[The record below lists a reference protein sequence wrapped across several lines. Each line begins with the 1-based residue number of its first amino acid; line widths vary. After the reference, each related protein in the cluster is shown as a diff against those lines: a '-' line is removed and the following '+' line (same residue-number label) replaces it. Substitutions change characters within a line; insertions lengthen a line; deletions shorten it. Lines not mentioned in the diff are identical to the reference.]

1 MVGERMGWCMF
12 SDAYCVI
19 GNVLYSAY
27 DGVFRWYDTEER
39 MWSFLHVWLDYLGS
53 LVIEGFDWIN
63 LVTIEAVTRRFGVRR
78 LRLKGGTTTLVKM
91 KFGGKLSGSIDCLK
105 SKSTHII
112 RLRRFFLL
120 PSDE

>member
-1 MVGERMGWCMF
+1 MSTKRKEIFIFKEKTVSIEGKFHAVSNEEVVAYDPKEGRWEMVGERMGWCMF

-53 LVIEGFDWIN
+53 LVIEGFDW
-63 LVTIEAVTRRFGVRR
+63 V
-78 LRLKGGTTTLVKM
+78 
-91 KFGGKLSGSIDCLK
+91 
-105 SKSTHII
+105 I
-112 RLRRFFLL
+112 RVER
-120 PSDE
+120 